1 MIKEIEKYK
10 TNATRTPTQSSYGL
24 PSLKSSPRT
33 PTQSSYGLPS
43 SKSSQAHVEMIIS
56 FVIFVGFVLAIF
68 IFINPVQQ
76 QKTTYASLDLIQ
88 DALIANLSSQISY
101 VPLVIN
107 PSLILSNDCFSINNT
122 FNFSGVLT
130 KDFAGKVISSKISG
144 SDVLVQNVSSR
155 LYNLYSSFAVTNY
168 SSFALSGCQTLSAG
182 DYSLGVLVEEN
193 RIFIENIRNLNNQY
207 VLDYPKIKENLKL
220 ENNFDFVVYNLSRG
234 IIFNGSLQV
243 HKVRNGDNLARDIPM
258 RIVDENVSE
267 MDIIFS
273 LRVW

>member
-1 MIKEIEKYK
+1 MNKLYNKMSK
-10 TNATRTPTQSSYGL
+10 GKMMFGRTA
-24 PSLKSSPRT
+24 
-33 PTQSSYGLPS
+33 
-43 SKSSQAHVEMIIS
+43 QAHVEMIIS

-88 DALIANLSSQISY
+88 EALIANLSSQISY

-107 PSLILSNDCFSINNT
+107 PSLRILNNCFSINNT
-122 FNFSGVLT
+122 FKFSSVLA
-130 KDFAGKVISSKISG
+130 KDFAGKIISSKIAG
-144 SDVLVQNVSSR
+144 SEVLIQNVSSK
-155 LYNLYSSFAVTNY
+155 LYNLYSSSVVSNY
-168 SSFALSGCQTLSAG
+168 SSISFAGCQALSAS

-193 RIFIENIRNLNNQY
+193 RVFIENIRNLNNQY

-258 RIVDENVSE
+258 RIVDENASE